1 MFPWADFQ
9 HYLVIQGCFQG
20 LLQWPWTKWPQTS
33 DLFYCSVAF
42 EVYFCWF
49 HCVCLFHVLSPSSV
63 FLLICCGLEKS
74 RNQVY
79 QWGYWFGC
87 CHRDQWSAVQRSS
100 PPGQCETQVLNV
112 CWLSSPR
119 VLSLQHHQS
128 CPPPPS
134 LCPRSSLHRG
144 KEEWRAC
151 SFFLRMWPRSEVT
164 STHIP
169 LART

>member
-9 HYLVIQGCFQG
+9 HYLVIQGCSQG

-33 DLFYCSVAF
+33 EFVLLFC
-42 EVYFCWF
+42 
-49 HCVCLFHVLSPSSV
+49 CLWGLL
-63 FLLICCGLEKS
+63 LLISLCLPFSCPFSFQCVPAHLLWTWKIKKLGLS
-74 RNQVY
+74 VRLLVRLLSQRPVVS
-79 QWGYWFGC
+79 
-87 CHRDQWSAVQRSS
+87 SATT